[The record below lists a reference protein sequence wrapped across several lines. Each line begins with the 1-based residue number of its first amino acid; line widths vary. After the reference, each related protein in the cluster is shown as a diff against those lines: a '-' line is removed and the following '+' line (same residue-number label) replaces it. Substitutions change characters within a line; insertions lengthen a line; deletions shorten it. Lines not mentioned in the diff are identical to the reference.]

1 MKKKLRVINI
11 LAVVLAIT
19 VFTPL
24 VIPSGTYL
32 PMLFGLPYTLW
43 LGVLVTVVFILLT
56 WQAARAYTKMENE
69 EEQL

>member
-1 MKKKLRVINI
+1 MKKRLRVINI
-11 LAVVLAIT
+11 LVLILAIA

-24 VIPSGTYL
+24 LIPAGTYL

-43 LGVLVTVVFILLT
+43 LGVLVTILFILLT
-56 WQAARAYTKMENE
+56 WRAARAYTKMEKE